1 MKKLFLQSLTSC
13 LVLLVFSLT
22 TFAQNKDYTYRC
34 VPFTQVKLTDNFWL
48 PRMEQNAK
56 VTIPHAF
63 RKSEETGRV
72 KNFIQAANHSG
83 KFCSIYPFDDS
94 DVYKIIEGASYSLSI
109 FPDKQLDHYVDSLI
123 TIIGNAQEPDGYLYT
138 VRTMGSPHDWIGTE
152 RWEKENELSHELYNV
167 GHLYEAATAHYLAT
181 GKRNLLDIALKNA
194 NLIDQVFGPGK
205 RAVAPGHQVIEIG
218 LVKLY
223 RITGDV
229 KYLNLSKFFID
240 CRGQRQYAKKVGES
254 EDVWQT
260 GEYWQDHKPVTE
272 QTEATGHSVRAV
284 YLYSGMADVAALTGN
299 EAYLNAISKIWN
311 NAVAGKTYITGGIG
325 TAGDGE
331 RFGKLYDLPNQS
343 AYCETCAAIGSVFWN
358 QRMFSLYGEAKYFDI
373 VERTLYNGLISG
385 IGLDGK
391 TFNYTNPM
399 EFNLRNGKVSGEK
412 TRVPWFGCSCCP
424 TNVNR
429 LLPSV
434 PGYIY
439 AQEGNNLYVNLFVSS
454 ETNLTLANMTIGK
467 SKKPQQVAVKL
478 SQTSNYPWDGNIKI
492 NVEPQKTAF
501 FPLYVRIPGWA
512 RNEPFPSD
520 LYAFADAS
528 SSKIELKINGQ
539 VADIQIQ
546 NGYLVLNR
554 NWQKG
559 DVVELNL
566 PMEVR
571 RVKAND
577 KVKADIGKVALQRGP
592 VVYCAE
598 FTDNNGRTSNL
609 ILPNNATFSSEYKAD
624 LLNGITV
631 LKGTAN
637 AVQVTNNG
645 TGIETKT
652 QSFTL
657 IPYYARSNRGEGEM
671 RVWFPTKIVNAELMT
686 E

>member
-1 MKKLFLQSLTSC
+1 MKKHLLLWV
-13 LVLLVFSLT
+13 VLMIGSAT
-22 TFAQNKDYTYRC
+22 TFAQNKDYTFRC
-34 VPFTQVKLTDNFWL
+34 VPFTQVKLTDQFWL

-83 KFCSIYPFDDS
+83 KFCSVYPFDDS
-94 DVYKIIEGASYSLSI
+94 DIYKIIEGASYSLSI

-123 TIIGNAQEPDGYLYT
+123 TIVGNAQEPDGYLYT
-138 VRTMGSPHDWIGTE
+138 IRTMGSPHPWIGTN

-194 NLIDQVFGPGK
+194 NLIDQVFGPSK

-229 KYLNLSKFFID
+229 RYLNLSKFFID
-240 CRGQRQYAKKVGES
+240 CRGQRQYPKKEGES
-254 EDVWQT
+254 EDGWQT
-260 GEYWQDHKPVTE
+260 GEYWQDHKPVIQ
-272 QTEATGHSVRAV
+272 QTEATGHAVRAV

-299 EAYLNAISKIWN
+299 QDYLNAISKIWN
-311 NAVAGKTYITGGIG
+311 SAVMGKTYITGGIG

-331 RFGKLYDLPNQS
+331 RFGKMYELPNQS

-373 VERTLYNGLISG
+373 LERTLYNGLISG

-391 TFNYTNPM
+391 SFNYTNPM

-424 TNVNR
+424 TNINR

-439 AQEGNNLYVNLFVSS
+439 AQEGNHVYVNLFVSS
-454 ETNLTLANMTIGK
+454 ETNVSLANIPVSAK
-467 SKKPQQVAVKL
+467 STKVQSVGVKV
-478 SQTSNYPWDGNIKI
+478 SQRSNYPWDGHIKI
-492 NVEPQKTAF
+492 NVEPQRNAT
-501 FPLYVRIPGWA
+501 FPLHVRVPGWA
-512 RNEPFPSD
+512 RNEAFPTD

-528 SSKIELKINGQ
+528 SAKIELKINGQ
-539 VADIQIQ
+539 LVDIQHQ
-546 NGYLVLNR
+546 NGYLILER
-554 NWQKG
+554 EWKKG

-571 RVKAND
+571 RIKANE
-577 KVKADIGKVALQRGP
+577 KVKADVGKVALQRGP
-592 VVYCAE
+592 MVYCAE
-598 FTDNNGRTSNL
+598 FADNNGRTSNL
-609 ILPNNATFSSEYKAD
+609 ILPNDVSLTAEFKPE
-624 LLNGITV
+624 LLNGLTV
-631 LKGTAN
+631 LKGTVQ
-637 AVQVTNNG
+637 AVQVTKGG
-645 TGIETKT
+645 TALETT
-652 QSFTL
+652 SQPFTL

-671 RVWFPTKIVNAELMT
+671 RVWFPTKIVNAELLT